1 MSVKGRSKVSAEFNM
16 SSMTDIVFLLLVFFI
31 IASTMISPNGVD
43 VLLPKSSTRTPNKG
57 QVAVTITKDNKY
69 FIGQRQ
75 VKFEQLETNL
85 QARLNGEEKPAF
97 VLRPDEDVAV
107 KYIVSVMEIANR
119 NKFTMVLATRGA
131 K

>member
-1 MSVKGRSKVSAEFNM
+1 MAVKGRNKVSPEFNM

-57 QVAVTITKDNKY
+57 QVAVSIQPGNKF
-69 FIGQRQ
+69 FIGQRE
-75 VKFEQLETNL
+75 VKFEQLERNL
-85 QARLNGEEKPAF
+85 QSMLEGEENPAF
-97 VLRPDEDVAV
+97 VLKSDETIEVQYV
-107 KYIVSVMEIANR
+107 VSVMEIANR
-119 NKFTMVLATRGA
+119 NKYKMVLATRG

>member
-43 VLLPKSSTRTPNKG
+43 VLLPKGSTRTTKKN
-57 QVAVTITKDNKY
+57 QVSVSITKDLKY
-69 FIGQRQ
+69 YIGKREVQ
-75 VKFEQLETNL
+75 FDQLERNL
-85 QARLNGEEKPAF
+85 QSMLGSEEKPGF
-97 VLRPDEDVAV
+97 LLRPEETVDI
-107 KYIVSVMEIANR
+107 KYVVSVMEIANR
-119 NKFTMVLATRGA
+119 NKYQMVLATRG

>member
-1 MSVKGRSKVSAEFNM
+1 MAIKGRSRVSSEFNM

-57 QVAVTITKDNKY
+57 QVAVTIQKGNK
-69 FIGQRQ
+69 FFVGQRE
-75 VKFEQLETNL
+75 VKFEQLETTL
-85 QARLNGEEKPAF
+85 QAMLNGKEKPAF
-97 VLRPDEDVAV
+97 VLRPDEDIEV
-107 KYIVSVMEIANR
+107 KYVVSVMEIANR
-119 NKFTMVLATRGA
+119 NKFQMVLATRG

>member
-43 VLLPKSSTRTPNKG
+43 VLLPKSSTLTHKKG
-57 QVAVTITKDNKY
+57 QVAVTITKDNKF

-75 VKFEQLETNL
+75 VPFDKLEINL
-85 QARLNGEEKPAF
+85 QSMLGGEEKPAF
-97 VLRPDEDVAV
+97 VLRPDEDVEV
-107 KYIVSVMEIANR
+107 KYVVSVMEIANR
-119 NKFTMVLATRGA
+119 NKFQMVLATRG

>member
-1 MSVKGRSKVSAEFNM
+1 MAIKGRSRVSAEFNM

-69 FIGQRQ
+69 FIGQRE
-75 VKFEQLETNL
+75 VPFEKLETNL
-85 QARLNGEEKPAF
+85 QAMLGSEEKPAF
-97 VLRPDEDVAV
+97 VLRPDEDIEV
-107 KYIVSVMEIANR
+107 KYVVSVMEIANR
-119 NKFTMVLATRGA
+119 NKFQMVLATRSGN
-131 K
+131 

>member
-1 MSVKGRSKVSAEFNM
+1 MAVKGRNKVSPEFNM

-57 QVAVTITKDNKY
+57 QVAVSIQEGNKF

-75 VKFEQLETNL
+75 IKFEQLERAL
-85 QARLNGEEKPAF
+85 QAELQGEENPAF
-97 VLRPDEDVAV
+97 VLRPDEKIEVQYV
-107 KYIVSVMEIANR
+107 VSVMEIANR
-119 NKFTMVLATRGA
+119 NKFKMVLATRA

>member
-1 MSVKGRSKVSAEFNM
+1 MAIKGRSKVSAEFNM

-43 VLLPKSSTRTPNKG
+43 VLLPKSSTLTTKKG
-57 QVAVTITKDNKY
+57 QVAVSIKKDNTFY
-69 FIGQRQ
+69 VGQRQ
-75 VKFEQLETNL
+75 VKFEQLETTL
-85 QARLNGEEKPAF
+85 QAMLNGEEKPAF
-97 VLRPDEDVAV
+97 VLRTDEEVAV
-107 KYIVSVMEIANR
+107 KYVVSVMEIANR